1 MDIFVKQK
9 IKTIQEFIVDLY
21 GLRLKNGEYN
31 AEAERMFGEKSFENW
46 CSSLGGYSEEYIKGA
61 INLYHQTKN
70 NKTAPRIRQIKETEK
85 EFEIEIAA
93 PGMTKED
100 FAVCIN
106 NDNELVIALEK
117 KSDKE
122 CKEGKNDKEC
132 RCGKVNY
139 LRKEFSYT
147 SYHQSFTLPE
157 NIDLDAVKAEMV
169 NGVLDIT
176 LPKRVEQEKVP
187 ATRRI
192 EIK

>member
-1 MDIFVKQK
+1 MLPVVNRNQAWLPSIFNDLFDGDFAMMPAKQ
-9 IKTIQEFIVDLY
+9 FASPAV
-21 GLRLKNGEYN
+21 N
-31 AEAERMFGEKSFENW
+31 
-46 CSSLGGYSEEYIKGA
+46 
-61 INLYHQTKN
+61 
-70 NKTAPRIRQIKETEK
+70 IKETEK

-122 CKEGKNDKEC
+122 CKE
-132 RCGKVNY
+132 GKVNY

-176 LPKRVEQEKVP
+176 LPKRVEQEKDQ